1 MTNTLIKPEVPVT
14 PRQGGAGY
22 MHGLD
27 LLRVIASVC
36 VVLTHLV
43 AWFTL
48 REKDFWLANV
58 VDRDV
63 VGTLHLNP
71 RLSFMGVALFLVV
84 SGVVVTHVAD
94 RERPLQFLRRRVV
107 RLVPLLWVVTPLVWL
122 LINLGFQVSSAKEE
136 NLTFGDMV
144 SGMFLVNYFQDP
156 FVALVAVTWT
166 LSIQIVFYAYVAATI
181 PLLRRR
187 PWIPPLAAVPL
198 CFITL
203 LITDGFS
210 TNTAHQIGQF
220 GAYLPVLC
228 IGQLISLVHSKKV
241 HPIAGTAIGAVHF
254 LLFVWADKVG
264 GYTSQ
269 GDSVPRTLFIAVLL
283 TVVLVSASGPVT
295 RSAFV
300 RGWSKRTYAI
310 YLVHLSCMYPL
321 FDTLMGVLDPNLVA
335 LMGLALT
342 ALVAE
347 VLHRLVEMPANNAVR
362 RWEKR
367 KSTT

>member
-1 MTNTLIKPEVPVT
+1 MTDTLLKPEVQTT
-14 PRQGGAGY
+14 PGRSGVGY

-36 VVLTHLV
+36 VVLTHLI

-48 REKDFWLANV
+48 RDKDFWLAHLV
-58 VDRDV
+58 EEDV

-71 RLSFMGVALFLVV
+71 RLSFLGVALFLVV

-107 RLVPLLWVVTPLVWL
+107 RILPLLWVVTPLVWL
-122 LINLGFQVSSAKEE
+122 LINLGFQVSSAKE
-136 NLTFGDMV
+136 NDLTFGDLV
-144 SGMFLVNYFQDP
+144 SGLFLVNYFQDP

-166 LSIQIVFYAYVAATI
+166 LTIQVVFYAYVAATI

-203 LITDGFS
+203 LITDGFTS
-210 TNTAHQIGQF
+210 NTAHQIGQF
-220 GAYLPVLC
+220 GAYLPVVC
-228 IGQLISLVHSKKV
+228 IGQMISLVHSGKV
-241 HPIAGTAIGAVHF
+241 SPITGTAVGAAHF
-254 LLFVWADKVG
+254 MLFVWADKVG
-264 GYTSQ
+264 GYTTQ
-269 GDSVPRTLFIAVLL
+269 GDAVPRTLFIAVLL
-283 TVVLVSASGPVT
+283 TIVLVSASGPVT

-321 FDTLMGVLDPNLVA
+321 FDALMGVLNPNLVA

-347 VLHRLVEMPANNAVR
+347 VLHRFVEMPANNAIR

-367 KSTT
+367 RPTT

>member
-1 MTNTLIKPEVPVT
+1 MTDTLTKPVVPPAAKPAT
-14 PRQGGAGY
+14 GY

-36 VVLTHLV
+36 VVLTHLT

-48 REKDFWLANV
+48 RDKDFWLAHWV
-58 VDRDV
+58 ERDV

-71 RLSFMGVALFLVV
+71 RLSFLGVALFLVV

-94 RERPLQFLRRRVV
+94 REKPLQFLRRRVV
-107 RLVPLLWVVTPLVWL
+107 RLLPLLWVVTPLVWL
-122 LINLGFQVSSAKEE
+122 LINLGFQVSSAKESD
-136 NLTFGDMV
+136 LTFGDMI

-166 LSIQIVFYAYVAATI
+166 LTIQIVFYAYVAATI
-181 PLLRRR
+181 PALRRW
-187 PWIPPLAAVPL
+187 PWIPPLAAAPL

-203 LITDGFS
+203 LITDQFS
-210 TNTAHQIGQF
+210 TNTSHQIGQF
-220 GAYLPVLC
+220 GAYLPVLV
-228 IGQLISLVHSKKV
+228 IGQLISLVHSRKV
-241 HPIAGTAIGAVHF
+241 HPLAGVAIGAVHF
-254 LLFVWADKVG
+254 VLFTWADKVG

-283 TVVLVSASGPVT
+283 TIVLVSASGPVT

-335 LMGLALT
+335 VMGLALT

-347 VLHRLVEMPANNAVR
+347 VLHRLVEMPAHNATR

-367 KSTT
+367 TKR

>member
-1 MTNTLIKPEVPVT
+1 MTDTLLKPEVQAT
-14 PRQGGAGY
+14 PGQNSTGY

-43 AWFTL
+43 AWFAL
-48 REKDFWLANV
+48 RDKDFWLAHWV
-58 VDRDV
+58 EEDL

-71 RLSFMGVALFLVV
+71 RLSFLGVALFLVV

-107 RLVPLLWVVTPLVWL
+107 RILPLLWVVTPLVWL
-122 LINLGFQVSSAKEE
+122 LINFGFQVSSAKE
-136 NLTFGDMV
+136 NDLTFGDLV
-144 SGMFLVNYFQDP
+144 SGLFLVNYFQEP

-166 LSIQIVFYAYVAATI
+166 LTIQVVFYAYVAATI

-203 LITDGFS
+203 LITDGFTS
-210 TNTAHQIGQF
+210 NTAHQIGQF

-228 IGQLISLVHSKKV
+228 IGQMISLVHSGKV
-241 HPIAGTAIGAVHF
+241 SPITGTAVGATHF
-254 LLFVWADKVG
+254 MLFVWADKVG
-264 GYTSQ
+264 GYTTQ

-283 TVVLVSASGPVT
+283 TIVLVSASGPVT
-295 RSAFV
+295 RSAFI

-321 FDTLMGVLDPNLVA
+321 FDTLMGVLNPNLVA

-342 ALVAE
+342 AVVAE
-347 VLHRLVEMPANNAVR
+347 VLHRFVEMPANNAIR

-367 KSTT
+367 RPTA